1 MIKSGLVNQKR
12 GGGFEQ
18 GYPSQKYP
26 KGRDE
31 FIRPYV
37 NNSDPTVL
45 RKSEYSDPMAYKAVT
60 PSPIQYNDIFRKKPT
75 PDERLYILKQIQQGL
90 DKVQKGI
97 LGKIPGG
104 PVVAVPSA
112 TAPSAT
118 RPTDEVGQTI
128 GAPPA
133 GPPGGGDGG
142 GILVDDTPDMTAE
155 SPVSSVGATFPEG
168 GDGTAVQFD
177 PTQQDGTDEIQ
188 NAQFEAELEAVQVV
202 TPATVDPVREDVVTG
217 SRDIIADTMPGAFP
231 AENPAEEVKEE
242 EVQLSNEEQAIENG
256 EIRSKP
262 PSWYQT
268 SLSEKQRK
276 VNWRNHYDRNQKEK
290 AKYGKK
296 PEMSS
301 AKSPSKLPPSLG
313 RRPSK

>member
-1 MIKSGLVNQKR
+1 MIKAGLVSQKR

-18 GYPSQKYP
+18 GYPNQKYP

-37 NNSDPTVL
+37 NNSDPTIL

-60 PSPIQYNDIFRKKPT
+60 PSPVQYNDLFRKKPT

-118 RPTDEVGQTI
+118 QPTDEVGQTI

-133 GPPGGGDGG
+133 GPPGGGG
-142 GILVDDTPDMTAE
+142 GILVDDTPDMGVA
-155 SPVSSVGATFPEG
+155 SPVSSKGAEFTGG
-168 GDGTAVQFD
+168 GDGAEVPFD
-177 PTQQDGTDEIQ
+177 STQQDGTDEIQ
-188 NAQFEAELEAVQVV
+188 NAQYKAELQAVQVV

-217 SRDIIADTMPGAFP
+217 DRSIIAKDNFIDSSSESSGGQTEKAQ
-231 AENPAEEVKEE
+231 EK
-242 EVQLSNEEQAIENG
+242 ID
-256 EIRSKP
+256 ISKAP
-262 PSWYQT
+262 PTPSWWDG
-268 SLSEKQRK
+268 SARK
-276 VNWRNHYDRNQKEK
+276 FKEYFFRQKPD
-290 AKYGKK
+290 KK
-296 PEMSS
+296 REIVANEMAMIGPQPEMT
-301 AKSPSKLPPSLG
+301 LPPTTAK
-313 RRPSK
+313 RPREKLRI

>member
-142 GILVDDTPDMTAE
+142 GILVDDVPDLNAE

-168 GDGTAVQFD
+168 GDGTAVQND
-177 PTQQDGTDEIQ
+177 PEQTDGIDNVQ
-188 NAQFEAELEAVQVV
+188 NAQFKDGLVAVQVV

-217 SRDIIADTMPGAFP
+217 SRDIIAEDNFIDSSSESSKGHS
-231 AENPAEEVKEE
+231 ENDKK
-242 EVQLSNEEQAIENG
+242 VQEKVDI
-256 EIRSKP
+256 SKAP
-262 PSWYQT
+262 PTPSWWEG
-268 SLSEKQRK
+268 SARK
-276 VNWRNHYDRNQKEK
+276 FKEYFFRQKP
-290 AKYGKK
+290 AKRREIVENEMAMIGPQ
-296 PEMSS
+296 PEMTLPHSRD
-301 AKSPSKLPPSLG
+301 PVRPFEKL
-313 RRPSK
+313 RN

>member
-37 NNSDPTVL
+37 NNSDPTIL

-118 RPTDEVGQTI
+118 HPTDEVGQTI

-133 GPPGGGDGG
+133 GPPGGGGGEGILIDDMPDLGVATPTSEGG
-142 GILVDDTPDMTAE
+142 GIYDTSIPAGFGRPDPRQTDGVDEAN
-155 SPVSSVGATFPEG
+155 A
-168 GDGTAVQFD
+168 ALA
-177 PTQQDGTDEIQ
+177 TDER
-188 NAQFEAELEAVQVV
+188 NAVPL
-202 TPATVDPVREDVVTG
+202 TMPAALDPVKEDVVG
-217 SRDIIADTMPGAFP
+217 EPNGIVAPDLNEMARNQSMPGSFP
-231 AENPAEEVKEE
+231 ASTETSE
-242 EVQLSNEEQAIENG
+242 
-256 EIRSKP
+256 SKP
-262 PSWYQT
+262 EVIQT
-268 SLSEKQRK
+268 GNRPPKPTTDGWDKRSENAWK
-276 VNWRNHYDRNQKEK
+276 K
-290 AKYGKK
+290 AWNKMSPAKK
-296 PEMSS
+296 
-301 AKSPSKLPPSLG
+301 AYYTGYLTN
-313 RRPSK
+313 